1 MTKFDKEL
9 FTWDGSY
16 LMYTGTY
23 EGAKTY
29 GEVYGTDK
37 CHESRINVQV
47 SAFIARFK
55 YNSKPWKTWRNFI
68 VKNFTVEEYLELSK
82 KTSPL
87 QTLEYKGYKAR

>member
-9 FTWDGSY
+9 FTWDGTF
-16 LMYTGTY
+16 LMYKGAY

-29 GEVYGTDK
+29 GEVYGADR
-37 CHESRINVQV
+37 CHPSNINLQM

-55 YNSKPWKTWRNFI
+55 YKSKPWRTWRNFL
-68 VKNFTVEEYLELSK
+68 VKNFTVEEYIELSK

-87 QTLEYKGYKAR
+87 QALQTKGFK